1 MGCFTSSA
9 GAGCCAYIGDM
20 WCAGCHVPGPWAGA
34 RRARSVLLPAAAARS
49 TAGQAHLQTR
59 RRSGARVLWLE
70 RRYLRPWAP
79 CGSGGV
85 EQRPSARSTR
95 ALGRPLECDAE
106 VTSREYSSAA
116 PARAL
121 RPGAGL
127 LTSLAG
133 ASWACGLRSAV
144 SGTCG
149 ACRRARRASSVS
161 PPSTSAA
168 PRAPVAATREAT
180 AHKRGCSAG
189 GAEPGF
195 SG

>member
-9 GAGCCAYIGDM
+9 GAGCCAYR
-20 WCAGCHVPGPWAGA
+20 GCGV
-34 RRARSVLLPAAAARS
+34 RSVTCRSRVGGLDARALFCS
-49 TAGQAHLQTR
+49 PRPPRAEHSGPQALLQTR

-95 ALGRPLECDAE
+95 ALDRPLECDAE

-127 LTSLAG
+127 FTSLAG

-144 SGTCG
+144 SGTCW
-149 ACRRARRASSVS
+149 ARRRARRASSVS
-161 PPSTSAA
+161 LLPRLRPRRACGSHGRPHSTQ
-168 PRAPVAATREAT
+168 
-180 AHKRGCSAG
+180 SAG